1 MKTINVAELRQERD
15 RLTKGLETL
24 KQLLGLVDALDGVAT
39 KKPGRPAGTKR
50 KLSPEALRRIR
61 LGQKKRRERERA
73 AKKSAGKASA

>member
-1 MKTINVAELRQERD
+1 MTAQRNLGRFHEGP
-15 RLTKGLETL
+15 TKGLETL
-24 KQLLGLVDALDGVAT
+24 NQLLGLVDALDGVAP